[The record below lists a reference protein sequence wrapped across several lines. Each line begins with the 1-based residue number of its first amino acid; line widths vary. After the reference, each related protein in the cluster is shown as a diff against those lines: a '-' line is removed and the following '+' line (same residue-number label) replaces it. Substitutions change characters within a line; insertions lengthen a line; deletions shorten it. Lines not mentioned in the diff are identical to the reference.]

1 MSNKSSY
8 LGVKALYHEESMKKI
23 LNKEQPYPTHIELVI
38 SDLCNHDCK
47 FCSYRMSNYLSNTLF
62 QETRGG
68 TRKDRNPNRQISK
81 EKCFEIID
89 DCVEMG
95 VKAIQFTGGGE
106 PTIHPNFVEIVQYAQ
121 DKGLDTALVTNGN
134 MLHVNEVRQVC
145 INMVWVRVSIDAS
158 SSVYYGE
165 VRGVPEKSFYTMIG
179 GLMKLCAEAKAEN
192 SSVVIGTGFVTTPEN
207 HDQIYEAVRLFK
219 LTGAQ
224 HVRVGLQFSNDWEKP
239 FIPLWSVIRDQ
250 SVRAVKDF
258 DDKGFAV
265 IDRTQQRFD
274 EFAGR
279 HVGKIDYEFC
289 GFQNFT
295 NFIGGDLN
303 VYRCCQ
309 FAFHPRG
316 LIGSIKDQRLKDF
329 YDSELKKKDF
339 ASFNAKQC
347 GNCQFHG
354 CNKAIDA
361 VKKDPDILNQLGNK
375 PDHINFV

>member
-23 LNKEQPYPTHIELVI
+23 LNGEQPYPTHIELVI
-38 SDLCNHDCK
+38 SDLCNHDCS

-68 TRKDRNPNRQISK
+68 TRKDRNPNRQIPK

-134 MLHVNEVRQVC
+134 MLHVNEIRQVC

-179 GLMKLCAEAKAEN
+179 GLMKLCAEAKAVN

-224 HVRVGLQFSNDWEKP
+224 HVRIGLQFSNDWEKP
-239 FIPLWSVIRDQ
+239 FIPIWDVVRDQ
-250 SVRAVKDF
+250 AVRAMKDF
-258 DDKGFAV
+258 DDKNFSV

-279 HVGKIDYEFC
+279 DVLEVDATH
-289 GFQNFT
+289 
-295 NFIGGDLN
+295 IG
-303 VYRCCQ
+303 
-309 FAFHPRG
+309 H
-316 LIGSIKDQRLKDF
+316 
-329 YDSELKKKDF
+329 
-339 ASFNAKQC
+339 
-347 GNCQFHG
+347 
-354 CNKAIDA
+354 DA
-361 VKKDPDILNQLGNK
+361 VDQLAGRHLLAQHQHRVAGRGHGQADLLRK
-375 PDHINFV
+375 AGLAD